1 MSQEKVRDF
10 FNQPGYLKNSS
21 DRISIRADL
30 VKSFLGMP
38 RNMRILDIGCG
49 DGSLSLP
56 MLCESNRFTLVD
68 ISENMIDKVRQR
80 VPTLLKSNVTL
91 INDSFELVSDDDRY
105 DIVICVGVI
114 AHVPD
119 FDRLWQKIAIVLKP
133 GGLLIVETT
142 PNPYPLFKLLRPY
155 YYFRQ
160 KLTKQVPSYAKNRL
174 KVVDLMAKASAIG
187 LAKKEHV
194 RYSFPLPGM
203 SHWSHSMKMRYT
215 LFTLNNPLMS
225 RLGSEHIFLF
235 QRVSHELA
243 PPESA

>member
-1 MSQEKVRDF
+1 MSLDKVREF

-30 VKSFLGMP
+30 VKQFLGA
-38 RNMRILDIGCG
+38 RVNVRILDIGCG

-56 MLCESNRFTLVD
+56 MLSKSNHITLVD
-68 ISENMIDKVRQR
+68 ISENMIEIVGQR
-80 VPTLLKSNVTL
+80 VPDALRSNVTL

-119 FDRLWQKIAIVLKP
+119 VSRLWKKIATVLKP
-133 GGLLIVETT
+133 GGLLVVETT
-142 PNPYPLFKLLRPY
+142 PNPYPLGNLLLPY
-155 YYFRQ
+155 YYMRL
-160 KLTKQVPSYAKNRL
+160 KLTGKAPGYSKNRL
-174 KVVDLMAKASAIG
+174 KVGDLLASATYIG
-187 LAKKEHV
+187 LEQKAHV

-203 SHWSHSMKMRYT
+203 SHWTHRMKMKYT
-215 LFTLNNPLMS
+215 LFTLKNPLMS

-235 QRVSHELA
+235 QRASK
-243 PPESA
+243 